1 MVLSPIG
8 CACVEHRESCRNR
21 RWGKIGGKVG
31 IVGIGQLGNT
41 YLALID
47 PRRLPATIGR
57 DFDVEDDNT
66 KETRARRRSEGAA
79 KVDAYWQRVRA
90 EEVARM
96 IDFLQTRLTLLA
108 RAMKEG
114 AAEVDA
120 FWQCVRGGGRIALL
134 PSPSVL
140 RVRVQ

>member
-1 MVLSPIG
+1 M
-8 CACVEHRESCRNR
+8 
-21 RWGKIGGKVG
+21 G

-66 KETRARRRSEGAA
+66 KETRARRRREGAA